1 MAKPEAEE
9 QYRQELLL
17 SRRVLKEEM
26 RKAINTFSPD
36 GKKRLAASWK
46 ERYSPDM
53 AKELLR
59 VARDYEARDRIAN
72 WNLEGFETDRRK
84 SRK

>member
-1 MAKPEAEE
+1 MAKLEPEDRY
-9 QYRQELLL
+9 QQELLL

-26 RKAINTFSPD
+26 IKAINTFSPD
-36 GKKRLAASWK
+36 AKKRLAADWK

-59 VARDYEARDRIAN
+59 VARDYEARTRIAN
-72 WNLEGFETDRRK
+72 WNLESFDKERTK
-84 SRK
+84 AKK

>member
-1 MAKPEAEE
+1 MAKLEPEE

-36 GKKRLAASWK
+36 AKKRLAADWK
-46 ERYSPDM
+46 VRYSPDM

-84 SRK
+84 NRK

>member
-1 MAKPEAEE
+1 MAKPEPEE

-36 GKKRLAASWK
+36 AKKRLAADWK
-46 ERYSPDM
+46 VRYSPDM

-84 SRK
+84 NRK